1 MNRQI
6 ILDTETTGL
15 DFKTGHRIIEIGC
28 VELVNRKFTGNEY
41 HTYIN
46 PERESDEGALRV
58 HGLTTEFL
66 ADKPKF
72 SEIYEEFIDFIKDS
86 ELLIHNAE
94 FDIGF
99 LDNEIKLVSKDLVP
113 VEKEVLKITDTLQ
126 IAREKHP
133 GQRNSLDA
141 LVNRYDISGYDRELH
156 GALLDSKIL
165 GDVYLS
171 MTGGQ
176 SDLDFSTA
184 EENEHN
190 RSLSQ
195 DQTSSGKKLKV
206 IKVTAKEKA
215 RNLEYLSKMKEETD
229 VEPIWNL
236 EHE

>member
-15 DFKTGHRIIEIGC
+15 DFKTGHRVIEIGC
-28 VELVNRKFTGNEY
+28 VELINRKFTGNEY

-46 PERESDEGALRV
+46 PGRDSDEGALRV
-58 HGLTTEFL
+58 HGLTTKFL
-66 ADKPKF
+66 SDKPRF
-72 SEIYEEFIDFIKDS
+72 SEIYEDLISFIKDS

-99 LDNEIKLVSKDLVP
+99 LDNEIKLVSKDLNSI
-113 VEKEVLKITDTLQ
+113 EKDVAKVTDTLQ

-141 LVNRYDISGYDRELH
+141 LVNRYEINGYDRELH

-176 SDLDFSTA
+176 SNLDFTTNDSHKINLK
-184 EENEHN
+184 EVKEK
-190 RSLSQ
+190 
-195 DQTSSGKKLKV
+195 TSSKKKLKV
-206 IKVTAKEKA
+206 IKVLPEEKA
-215 RNLEYLSKMKEETD
+215 RNLEYLAKMKEETD
-229 VEPIWNL
+229 VEPIWNQ